1 MMEKRAT
8 IFGFFLLMNIQG
20 ANCFARQLDSN
31 RAQEPQCRSQFDY
44 EYKVVQKIVAL
55 ENICGDLKT
64 ENSELRTEV
73 NELRA
78 EIKTATNELQ
88 TESQTTMNKFKEEI
102 QTAINQ
108 LKVECQ
114 TTTNEIQDL
123 KSKTAGIFACLFELM
138 FNVAFNSYYHAG
150 TLLPF
155 YVIFTQNYDVMT
167 SNKCVKY

>member
-8 IFGFFLLMNIQG
+8 IFGCFLLMNIQG

-31 RAQEPQCRSQFDY
+31 HAQEPQCRSQFDY

-102 QTAINQ
+102 QTAIHE

-114 TTTNEIQDL
+114 TITNEIENL
-123 KSKTAGIFACLFELM
+123 KSKTAGIFDFDCLFELM
-138 FNVAFNSYYHAG
+138 LNVPVNSYG
-150 TLLPF
+150 NVGSLPPF
-155 YVIFTQNYDVMT
+155 NWTFTQIMM
-167 SNKCVKY
+167 S